1 MTSLRDWMAAA
12 GMTDAQLADRLGVCA
27 HTVMRVRLG
36 KQGAKFDFAEAL
48 LRLTGGAVT
57 PNDLHDQRRAW
68 LATRGLASR
77 AASPPAPEA
86 PAAPWMEAAE

>member
-1 MTSLRDWMAAA
+1 MSV
-12 GMTDAQLADRLGVCA
+12 QCLAKALGVS
-27 HTVMRVRLG
+27 HDKVLRLRAG
-36 KQGAKFDFAEAL
+36 KRDADFATAEAL

-68 LATRGLASR
+68 LATRGLATG
-77 AASPPAPEA
+77 AASPPAPAA